1 MGNQYMKSLQW
12 LSGQWEGIQGS
23 GIYHEEWEIANENE
37 MKGRAYMIKKGE
49 ISNVE
54 KLKIQ
59 KDGDKIF
66 YIADVGH
73 NPQPVSF
80 EMTYSDDSKFVFEN
94 PLHDFPKK
102 ITYERKD
109 NALLAT
115 IEAEENGKLKK
126 FEFDLKLISR

>member
-1 MGNQYMKSLQW
+1 
-12 LSGQWEGIQGS
+12 
-23 GIYHEEWEIANENE
+23 
-37 MKGRAYMIKKGE
+37 MIKKGE
-49 ISNVE
+49 ISNTE
-54 KLKIQ
+54 KLKIHS
-59 KDGDKIF
+59 DGDKVF
-66 YIADVGH
+66 YVADVAH
-73 NPQPVSF
+73 NSQPVSF